1 MTHKT
6 SFSVLAGFSYSQEN
20 RSMAKKSSSSGGVD
34 FNMAEEIRQLLEKDQ
49 SLTGRQVIDALKAK
63 FPKQAINENS
73 CSVAVVNAR
82 RKMGISVIRKRRPAG
97 GPKKTARIWSRAQPV
112 SAAAAAGAPNMDL
125 LVAAKLLLQQCQGD
139 QDVALAAIRQ
149 VAALQM

>member
-1 MTHKT
+1 
-6 SFSVLAGFSYSQEN
+6 
-20 RSMAKKSSSSGGVD
+20 MAKKSSSSGGVE

-63 FPKQAINENS
+63 FPKQSINENS

-97 GPKKTARIWSRAQPV
+97 GPKKTARIWSRAQPIS
-112 SAAAAAGAPNMDL
+112 SAAGAAAGVPNMDL
-125 LVAAKLLLQQCQGD
+125 LVAAKILLQQCEGNQE
-139 QDVALAAIRQ
+139 VALAAIRQ